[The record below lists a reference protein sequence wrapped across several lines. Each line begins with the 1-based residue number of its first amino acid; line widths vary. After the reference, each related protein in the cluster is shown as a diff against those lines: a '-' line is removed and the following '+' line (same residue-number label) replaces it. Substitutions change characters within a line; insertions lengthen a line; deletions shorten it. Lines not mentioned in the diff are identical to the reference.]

1 MNERREAGRESTTD
15 AAVSSFADK
24 DISRA
29 QALVH
34 VRMHA
39 RTTPATIDA
48 RSSVEVEDLMI
59 RK

>member
-1 MNERREAGRESTTD
+1 
-15 AAVSSFADK
+15 
-24 DISRA
+24 
-29 QALVH
+29 
-34 VRMHA
+34 MHA